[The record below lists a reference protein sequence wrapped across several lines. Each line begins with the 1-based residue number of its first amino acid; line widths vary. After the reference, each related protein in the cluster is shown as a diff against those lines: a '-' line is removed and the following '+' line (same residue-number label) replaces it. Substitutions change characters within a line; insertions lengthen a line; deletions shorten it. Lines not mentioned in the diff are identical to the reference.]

1 MEEKKLSEKES
12 LEVIATMI
20 ARTRQRYLG
29 DGNIML
35 MWGYL
40 VVAVAALVWIML
52 AATHCGAWSWLWFAI
67 PVIGG
72 VATPLMVRR
81 QKRVVGAVTYS
92 DKIMSRLWTV
102 VGVSEFALALLCFA
116 FAALAQVN
124 CWIAMMAYSIVVVP
138 VAEIAQGLVVRES
151 SLTVGGIVGLS
162 VGLLTMCCVAGGVP
176 LAASWFMPLFMVAF
190 AAMMIVPG
198 HIINHK
204 ARHE

>member
-40 VVAVAALVWIML
+40 VVAVSALVWIML
-52 AATHCGAWSWLWFAI
+52 AATHCGAWNWLWFAI

-72 VATPLMVRR
+72 VATPLMARR

-92 DKIMSRLWTV
+92 DKIMSDLWTIA
-102 VGVSEFALALLCFA
+102 GFSELLLMIPCIGLWA
-116 FAALAQVN
+116 MCGID
-124 CWIAMMAYSIVVVP
+124 CWTAMLAYSMIAIP
-138 VAEIAQGLVVRES
+138 LCEIAQGLVVKEK
-151 SLTVGGIVGLS
+151 SL
-162 VGLLTMCCVAGGVP
+162 VAGGVFGLVFGLVTLCCVVAGIP
-176 LAASWFMPLFMVAF
+176 LAERWYMPVFILSF
-190 AAMMIVPG
+190 AEMMIVPG
-198 HIINHK
+198 HIINYK